1 MISSWLR
8 IVAVGD
14 QRNAGTV
21 KWSVTM
27 EHYRHE
33 ALQHYATELL
43 RGVGYP
49 EEPAQATASHLVAAD
64 VMGHTT
70 HGLALLPPYLTE
82 ADEGRTTLG
91 GSHEVVSDAGAVC
104 VWDGGYRPGVWLTAQ
119 AVASAA
125 ERAAAHGVGIVSIR
139 RCSHIGCLATYL
151 EAATDRGL
159 MVIVS
164 CSDPSVESVA
174 PYGGT
179 RAVYTPNPIAFGIPT
194 ADSGAAILVDISAS
208 ITTNGMAAR
217 LAQQGGQFPGAWL
230 QDAAGNPTSDPAAM
244 TPSAFGRTGEATGT
258 ILPVGG
264 VDHGHKGFGLGLA
277 IEALTQGLSGLG
289 RDGQAD
295 QWGCGVFVQALDPD
309 RFAGAGA
316 FLQATAYLA
325 QECRT
330 SPAAPWSEGVRIPGD
345 GARAHRAAALADGV
359 PLSPGIMEG
368 LAPWTDKLSVAPP
381 AALG

>member
-1 MISSWLR
+1 
-8 IVAVGD
+8 
-14 QRNAGTV
+14 
-21 KWSVTM
+21 M

-33 ALQHYATELL
+33 ALQHYAAELL

-49 EEPAQATASHLVAAD
+49 EEPAQVTAAHLVAAD

-82 ADEGRTTLG
+82 ADEDRTTLS

-151 EAATDRGL
+151 EAATDRGM

-194 ADSGAAILVDISAS
+194 ADSEAAILVDISAS

-295 QWGCGVFVQALDPD
+295 QWGCGVFVQALDPA

-359 PLSPGIMEG
+359 PLGPGIMKG
-368 LAPWTDKLSVAPP
+368 LAPWAEKLSVAPP

>member
-1 MISSWLR
+1 M
-8 IVAVGD
+8 D
-14 QRNAGTV
+14 
-21 KWSVTM
+21 
-27 EHYRHE
+27 HYRHE
-33 ALQHYATELL
+33 ALQRYAAELL

-49 EEPAQATASHLVAAD
+49 EEPARVTAAHLVAAD

-70 HGLALLPPYLTE
+70 HGLALLPPNLTE
-82 ADEGRTTLG
+82 ADEGRTALTG
-91 GSHEVVSDAGAVC
+91 THEVVSDAGAVC

-119 AVASAA
+119 AVDTAA
-125 ERAAAHGVGIVSIR
+125 ERAAAHGVGIVSVR

-151 EAATDRGL
+151 EAATERGL
-159 MVIVS
+159 MVIVT

-194 ADSGAAILVDISAS
+194 ADPGAAILVDISAS

-217 LAQQGGQFPGAWL
+217 LAQRGEQFPGAWL
-230 QDAAGNPTSDPAAM
+230 QDAAGNPTADPGAM
-244 TPSAFGRTGEATGT
+244 TPTAFGRTGQATGT

-295 QWGCGVFVQALDPD
+295 QWGCGVFVQALDPA

-316 FLQATAYLA
+316 FLQATHYLA
-325 QECRT
+325 EQCRS
-330 SPAAPWSEGVRIPGD
+330 SPAAPWSDGVRVPGD
-345 GARAHRAAALADGV
+345 GARAHRAAALAEGV
-359 PLSPGIMEG
+359 PLSPGIMQG
-368 LAPWTDKLSVAPP
+368 LAPWAGKLSVEPP
-381 AALG
+381 APVA

>member
-1 MISSWLR
+1 MT
-8 IVAVGD
+8 D
-14 QRNAGTV
+14 
-21 KWSVTM
+21 
-27 EHYRHE
+27 HYRHE
-33 ALQHYATELL
+33 ALQRYAADLL

-49 EEPAQATASHLVAAD
+49 EEPARVTAAHLVAAD
-64 VMGHTT
+64 LMGHTT

-82 ADEGRTTLG
+82 ADEGRTTLTG
-91 GSHEVVSDAGAVC
+91 THEVVSDAGAVC
-104 VWDGGYRPGVWLTAQ
+104 VWDGGYRPGIWLTAQ
-119 AVASAA
+119 AVDAAA

-151 EAATDRGL
+151 EAATERNL
-159 MVIVS
+159 MVIVT

-194 ADSGAAILVDISAS
+194 ATPGAAILVDISAS

-217 LAQQGGQFPGAWL
+217 LAQRGEQFPGAWL
-230 QDAAGNPTSDPAAM
+230 QDAAGNPTADPAAM
-244 TPSAFGRTGEATGT
+244 TPSAFGRTGEASGT

-264 VDHGHKGFGLGLA
+264 VDYGHKGFGLGLA

-289 RDGQAD
+289 RDGPAD
-295 QWGCGVFVQALDPD
+295 QWGCGVFVQVLDAA
-309 RFAGAGA
+309 RFAGSGA

-325 QECRT
+325 EQCRA
-330 SPAAPWSEGVRIPGD
+330 SPAAPWSEGVRMPGD
-345 GARAHRAAALADGV
+345 GARTRRATALAGGV

-368 LAPWTDKLSVAPP
+368 LLPWARKLAVEPP
-381 AALG
+381 APGA

>member
-1 MISSWLR
+1 
-8 IVAVGD
+8 
-14 QRNAGTV
+14 
-21 KWSVTM
+21 
-27 EHYRHE
+27 
-33 ALQHYATELL
+33 
-43 RGVGYP
+43 
-49 EEPAQATASHLVAAD
+49 
-64 VMGHTT
+64 
-70 HGLALLPPYLTE
+70 
-82 ADEGRTTLG
+82 
-91 GSHEVVSDAGAVC
+91 
-104 VWDGGYRPGVWLTAQ
+104 
-119 AVASAA
+119 
-125 ERAAAHGVGIVSIR
+125 
-139 RCSHIGCLATYL
+139 
-151 EAATDRGL
+151 

-194 ADSGAAILVDISAS
+194 ADSEAAILVDISAS

-217 LAQQGGQFPGAWL
+217 LAQRGGEFPGAWL

-295 QWGCGVFVQALDPD
+295 QWGCGVFVQALDPA
-309 RFAGAGA
+309 RFAGAGV

-325 QECRT
+325 QQCRT
-330 SPAAPWSEGVRIPGD
+330 SPARR
-345 GARAHRAAALADGV
+345 GARACGFRATAPAPTARRRWPTACRSV
-359 PLSPGIMEG
+359 PASCRGWRPG
-368 LAPWTDKLSVAPP
+368 PTSCR
-381 AALG
+381 

>member
-1 MISSWLR
+1 
-8 IVAVGD
+8 
-14 QRNAGTV
+14 
-21 KWSVTM
+21 M

-33 ALQHYATELL
+33 ALQHYAAELL

-49 EEPAQATASHLVAAD
+49 EEPAQVTAAHLVAAD

-82 ADEGRTTLG
+82 ADEGRTTLT
-91 GSHEVVSDAGAVC
+91 GSHEVVSDGGAVC

-119 AVASAA
+119 AVDTAA

-151 EAATDRGL
+151 EAATERGL
-159 MVIVS
+159 MVIVT

-194 ADSGAAILVDISAS
+194 ADPGAAILVDISAS

-217 LAQQGGQFPGAWL
+217 LAQRGGQFPGAWL
-230 QDAAGNPTSDPAAM
+230 QDAAGNPTADPAAM

-258 ILPVGG
+258 ILPIGG

-295 QWGCGVFVQALDPD
+295 QWGCGVFVQALDPA
-309 RFAGAGA
+309 RFAGAGV

-325 QECRT
+325 QQCR
-330 SPAAPWSEGVRIPGD
+330 SNPAAPWSDGVRMPGD

-359 PLSPGIMEG
+359 PLSPGIMQG
-368 LAPWTDKLSVAPP
+368 LAPWAGKLSVEPP
-381 AALG
+381 APEA